1 MALKHS
7 MKLIGTCTVT
17 TALLLASPAS
27 AFVSGDKLSE
37 HVCATDAI
45 QKDNRPKPAERLFR
59 SQAVEN
65 EIIRFVKAKMVNPTL
80 LFIQVI
86 FMPCGCAI
94 PVHKYGLTY
103 NLPTPI
109 RN

>member
-37 HVCATDAI
+37 HVCAT
-45 QKDNRPKPAERLFR
+45 
-59 SQAVEN
+59 
-65 EIIRFVKAKMVNPTL
+65 
-80 LFIQVI
+80 
-86 FMPCGCAI
+86 
-94 PVHKYGLTY
+94 
-103 NLPTPI
+103 
-109 RN
+109 

>member
-65 EIIRFVKAKMVNPTL
+65 EKCPACLDVYQL
-80 LFIQVI
+80 LSEYTRYYCTFS
-86 FMPCGCAI
+86 
-94 PVHKYGLTY
+94 
-103 NLPTPI
+103 
-109 RN
+109 